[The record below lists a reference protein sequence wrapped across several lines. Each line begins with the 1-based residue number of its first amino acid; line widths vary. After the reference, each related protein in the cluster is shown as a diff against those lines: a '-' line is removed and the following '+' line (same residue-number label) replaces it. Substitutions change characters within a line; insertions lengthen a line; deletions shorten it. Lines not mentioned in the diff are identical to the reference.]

1 MDISPLPTCR
11 RSAVSWKNMADDL
24 QNYVTVTEAA
34 ARLGISPLY
43 ARILAGAGLLPAHAI
58 GERSGN
64 WTGDCDDAK
73 RAKMWLIDPRPE
85 SRDWRTYQE
94 AADALGIER
103 SRIRSLVHHGKLQV
117 IETGDDRLKVVTLAS
132 LDARLAEHES

>member
-1 MDISPLPTCR
+1 MSSDINNYLP
-11 RSAVSWKNMADDL
+11 VK
-24 QNYVTVTEAA
+24 EAA
-34 ARLGISPLY
+34 QRLGISPLY
-43 ARILAGAGLLPAHAI
+43 VRILAGSGLLPAHAI

-103 SRIRSLVHHGKLQV
+103 RKVRSLVHAGKLEA
-117 IETGDDRLKVVTLAS
+117 IETGDARLRVVKLAS
-132 LDARLAEHES
+132 LEALLAEREREG